1 MVRGYGLRNH
11 GFTEWWNNETTE
23 EKCDVDDLF
32 LRKFLYLCAP
42 LQQSAVTGIFMPQCL
57 IQKLNTMEQKLI
69 KFTMSELNE
78 LQHCLD
84 RVYRIL
90 GLTVRVSTQKY
101 ESMSKSELAAAAE
114 VRRQQFSEW
123 INRPEQVEAFRS
135 MGVDIKRQRVLPP
148 IAVAYICEHYGIV
161 LWNYCP
167 LLSANVR

>member
-1 MVRGYGLRNH
+1 
-11 GFTEWWNNETTE
+11 
-23 EKCDVDDLF
+23 
-32 LRKFLYLCAP
+32 
-42 LQQSAVTGIFMPQCL
+42 
-57 IQKLNTMEQKLI
+57 MEQKFI
-69 KFTMSELNE
+69 KITMSEQNE

-84 RVYRIL
+84 RIYRIL

-101 ESMSKSELAAAAE
+101 EAMSKSELAAAAE

-161 LWNYCP
+161 L
-167 LLSANVR
+167 